1 MQLLVKSFKVL
12 MNQHVSKS
20 KDGLEDR
27 ITVRLAN
34 GLDAIQP
41 QDGITAV
48 TIAGMGGSLIRDIL
62 EAGKL
67 NQRLSGQERLI
78 LQPNIGERTLRSW
91 LQENQYKIQSEKI
104 LEENKKIY
112 EIIVAEKEQNQLLTM
127 KWS

>member
-1 MQLLVKSFKVL
+1 
-12 MNQHVSKS
+12 
-20 KDGLEDR
+20 
-27 ITVRLAN
+27 
-34 GLDAIQP
+34 
-41 QDGITAV
+41 
-48 TIAGMGGSLIRDIL
+48 MGGSLIRDIL

-91 LQENQYKIQSEKI
+91 LQENQYKIQSEKY
-104 LEENKKIY
+104 LKKKKIY